1 MRNVWT
7 FKESGYGRFD
17 LAFFPLKEN
26 TPGVIL
32 EIKAAK
38 SEDELEAKA
47 KEALSQIGEKAYGA
61 EMKRQG
67 VDDVW
72 RYGIAFCGKRVWMAG
87 E

>member
-7 FKESGYGRFD
+7 FKESGYGRFAP
-17 LAFFPLKEN
+17 AFFTLKEN

-38 SEDELEAKA
+38 SEDAREAKA
-47 KEALSQIGEKAYGA
+47 KEALSQIGENAYGA
-61 EMKRQG
+61 EMKQQG
-67 VDDVW
+67 VNDVW